1 MRTGSFFE
9 KSKLPLAKLILLMYL
24 WGFDVPAFVQAKLF
38 GVSERV
44 TYQWNQYM
52 RDVASTWLIEINQ
65 C

>member
-1 MRTGSFFE
+1 
-9 KSKLPLAKLILLMYL
+9 MYL